1 MSMKSIEFCRDSYKE
16 NGEYNDYL
24 MWQDIGKTLEILIK
38 NEYNCSIKSEMMGLY
53 SIEYDYS
60 EDDIADNHLYWL
72 SAEEADAIDERRRE
86 KRKEMN

>member
-1 MSMKSIEFCRDSYKE
+1 MNIKSIEFCRDNYKE

-24 MWQDIGKTLEILIK
+24 MWQDIGKVLEILIK

-53 SIEYDYS
+53 SIEYDYA

-86 KRKEMN
+86 KRKEMD

>member
-1 MSMKSIEFCRDSYKE
+1 MNTRSIEFCRDSYKE

-24 MWQDIGKTLEILIK
+24 MWQDIGKVLEILVK
-38 NEYNCSIKSEMMGLY
+38 NEYNCSIKSEMPGLY

-60 EDDIADNHLYWL
+60 EGDIADNYLYWL
-72 SAEEADAIDERRRE
+72 SAEEADLIDG